1 MAVGAEREV
10 LVYRQELSPI
20 SFLERSGQVHANR
33 IAVIDGDRSYT
44 YADWRDRARRLASA
58 LRQEGLRK
66 GDRVAFLALNS
77 EPLLLG
83 HYGVPMAGGIIV
95 AINTRLSPDEI
106 GYIVEHSGSK
116 TIVYSTELE
125 AQLSKVPGSVRRLSS
140 DADFEGLVASGV
152 ADPVESWLED
162 EYETIAIDYTSGTT
176 GRPKGVMYHH
186 RGFYLNALA
195 MLIDHRLDS
204 RSTYLWTLPM
214 FHCNG
219 WTFTAATVAAGASN
233 LCIPRIDPGEV
244 WPLFKAGEVTHFCAA
259 PTVLIMLANDPRAAR
274 LERPVRV
281 FTAGAPPSP
290 TIIAQMAEL
299 NFELEHVYGLT
310 ETYGPFT
317 INVSPPGFEELPADE
332 KARLRSRQGV
342 PNICAGDVAVVDEQM
357 RPVPADG
364 ETMGEVVMRGNV
376 VMLGYYENPE
386 ATATA
391 FEGGWFHSGDV
402 GVMHAGGQIELRD
415 RKKDIIISGGE
426 NISTI
431 EIEQAV
437 MSHPAVLESAVI
449 AIPDEK
455 WGEVPKAFVVLK
467 PGAQATAEE
476 IIEHVRSRIAH
487 FKAPKAVEFGELPK
501 TSTGKIQK
509 YVLRDRE
516 WAGRAKMIN

>member
-1 MAVGAEREV
+1 MAVGTRQSL

-20 SFLERSGQVHANR
+20 SFLERSGLVHAQR
-33 IAVIDGDRSYT
+33 TAVIDGDRSYT
-44 YADWRDRARRLASA
+44 YAQWRGRAWRLASA
-58 LRQEGLRK
+58 LRREGLRK
-66 GDRVAFLALNS
+66 NDRVAFLALNS

-95 AINTRLSPDEI
+95 AINTRLSADEI
-106 GYIVEHSGSK
+106 AYIVEHSGSER
-116 TIVYSTELE
+116 IFYSPELE
-125 AQLSKVPGSVRRLSS
+125 PQLAGLPASVRRLSTA
-140 DADFEGLVASGV
+140 ADFEGLVASGEEV
-152 ADPVESWLED
+152 QPEPQLED

-195 MLIDHRLDS
+195 MLIDHRLEAG
-204 RSTYLWTLPM
+204 STYLWTLPM

-219 WTFTAATVAAGASN
+219 WTFTAAAVAAGATN
-233 LCIPRIDPGEV
+233 YCIPRLDPAEV
-244 WPLFKAGEVTHFCAA
+244 WGLFRSGRVTHFCAA
-259 PTVLIMLANDPRAAR
+259 PTVLIMLANDPNAAP

-290 TIIAQMAEL
+290 TIIAQMAQL
-299 NFELEHVYGLT
+299 NFELTHVYGLT

-317 INVSPPGFEELPADE
+317 INVSPPGFDLLPPEEQ
-332 KARLRSRQGV
+332 ARLKARQGV
-342 PNICAGDVAVVDEQM
+342 ANIGAGEVAVVDEQM
-357 RPVPADG
+357 HPVPADG

-376 VMLGYYENPE
+376 VMLGYFENPE
-386 ATATA
+386 ATARA

-402 GVMHAGGQIELRD
+402 GVMHPDGHIELRD

-431 EIEQAV
+431 EVEQAIA
-437 MSHPAVLESAVI
+437 SHPAVMECAVI

-467 PGAQATAEE
+467 PGASVTAPQ
-476 IIEHVRSRIAH
+476 IIEHVRSRLAH
-487 FKAPKAVEFGELPK
+487 FKAPRDVEFGELPK

-509 YVLRDRE
+509 YVLRERE
-516 WAGRAKMIN
+516 WAGREKRIN